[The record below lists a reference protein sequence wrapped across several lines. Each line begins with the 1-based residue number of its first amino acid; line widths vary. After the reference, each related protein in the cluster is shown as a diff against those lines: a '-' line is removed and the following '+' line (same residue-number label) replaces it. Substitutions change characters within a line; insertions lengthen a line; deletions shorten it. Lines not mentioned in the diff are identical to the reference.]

1 MTSSYSLLSRSG
13 SRDYLR
19 FLSHAAIFADVINA
33 SLETGLLRSLDDTP
47 RKAEDIA
54 AALDLDTDAVERVL
68 NVLSGLSLS
77 TATEQGHIATSEGR
91 LLVDESPAGMGHQ
104 MRLFSGPEF
113 RRAWQ
118 HLPDSLRTGRTGFGI
133 AHGRELFEHLDK
145 DPDASLRFN
154 RGWQSVTAQVGH
166 ELAAHYDF
174 SGISHLLDVGGNR
187 GVILTPVLRT
197 HPHLRATLFDL
208 PASMVGADADLKAAG
223 VRDRIDIVEGDATV
237 SVPVRADCAM
247 LKSVIHVCNDAMA
260 TAIMTQVATTL
271 EPGSRAILIER
282 VLLDTP
288 DFDWSKVVDLTM
300 LVITGGKERTI
311 AHYAQLFD
319 TTGFDYEECRP
330 LPSGFSLI
338 IGRKR

>member
-1 MTSSYSLLSRSG
+1 MTSNYSLLERTSP
-13 SRDYLR
+13 RDYLR
-19 FLSHAAIFADVINA
+19 FLSHAAIFADVVNA
-33 SLETGLLRSLDDTP
+33 ALDTGLLRSLDENP
-47 RKAEDIA
+47 RSAADIA
-54 AALDLDTDAVERVL
+54 SALELDADAVERVL
-68 NVLSGLSLS
+68 NVLSGLGLS
-77 TATEQGHIATSEGR
+77 TASAQGHVLTSEGR
-91 LLVDESPAGMGHQ
+91 LLIDESPAGMGHQ

-118 HLPDSLRTGRTGFGI
+118 HLPDSLRTGRTGFGV
-133 AHGRELFEHLDK
+133 AHGRELFEHLDN

-174 SGISHLLDVGGNR
+174 SGVSHLLDVGGNR
-187 GVILTPVLRT
+187 GVILAPVLRN

-208 PASMVGADADLKAAG
+208 PASMVGADADLAAAG
-223 VRDRIDIVEGDATV
+223 VRDRITIVEGDATV
-237 SVPVRADCAM
+237 AVPVQADCAM

-260 TAIMTQVATTL
+260 TAIMAQVATTL
-271 EPGSRAILIER
+271 ESGSRVILIER

-311 AHYAQLFD
+311 AHYTRLFD
-319 TTGFDYEECRP
+319 ATGFEYEECRP